1 MAKKEKKAK
10 KRRSEDFQEEMTA
23 ETLPEQDNAEAE
35 AADAEAPF
43 VDDSAALAA
52 EVAALRAQQEVMRRE
67 ALAAKA
73 AALLTQMGLPGE
85 LAECCVPGQVDSE
98 EALEERVQALAHRF
112 REAVTVAVARRLRGR
127 GAPKAPMKVPA
138 YSREELKGMSAGEI
152 NAHWEEVVRALRE

>member
-10 KRRSEDFQEEMTA
+10 KRRSEDLQEEMTA
-23 ETLPEQDNAEAE
+23 PEQDNAEEE